1 MGFAVCAR
9 SYDAPGNARIDHETA
24 ARAQGRAGVAL
35 RGASG
40 EHGRMKKL
48 ALFLP
53 LLAAIAP
60 AQETAYRDPGMKAVV
75 QVAIVCRDVEAT
87 SKRWAAALGVRP
99 PQIKT
104 TKPGAEVKELFRGR
118 PSMGQ
123 AKLAFI
129 NAGQVVLE
137 LIQPIGGNTSW
148 KEYLDKNG
156 EGVQHIAFQVVD
168 VDKSIQSL
176 GAPVLHQGRYDDD
189 SGSYTYLDTAKT
201 LGVTLELLHADPK
214 KQ

>member
-1 MGFAVCAR
+1 
-9 SYDAPGNARIDHETA
+9 
-24 ARAQGRAGVAL
+24 
-35 RGASG
+35 
-40 EHGRMKKL
+40 MKKL

-53 LLAAIAP
+53 LFAGMVP
-60 AQETAYRDPGMKAVV
+60 AQQTAYHDPGMKAVV
-75 QVAIVCRDVEAT
+75 QVAIICRDIEAT
-87 SKRWAAALGVRP
+87 SKRWAAALGVQP

-104 TKPGAEVKELFRGR
+104 TKPGSEVKELYRGR
-118 PSMGQ
+118 PSTGQ

-137 LIQPIGGNTSW
+137 LIQPVGENTSW

-156 EGVQHIAFQVVD
+156 EGVQHIAFQVAD
-168 VDKSIQSL
+168 VDKTIQSL

-189 SGSYTYLDTAKT
+189 SGSYTYLDTAKA

-214 KQ
+214 KKQ